1 MKKLFKSA
9 AILGLAFASLSAC
22 QPNGPAESSS
32 SSSSSPAVTET
43 YSNPLIAHDFADPY
57 VYRADDGYFY
67 AYATEGAVARSEDM
81 VEWED
86 IDKLDTPTWGT
97 PGAKLWAPCLA
108 KFGDTYNLYYA
119 LSTWGDPNPGI
130 GVMVADSPAGPFTDM
145 GELFD
150 SNSSGV
156 RNSIDPDVF
165 VDPATGKAYIIW
177 GSFNGIWAWELNAET
192 GLGMI
197 GDPVCIITST
207 AYEAPNMLVKDG
219 IYYLFM
225 SAGSCCEGENSTYN
239 VQVYTATSALGPY
252 TKSPVGDASWSG
264 SILHQLPPGT
274 VTSGSGPVTAIYGP
288 GHSCVVQDDAG
299 DYWLYYHGFLRR
311 GVVQSTRILFMD
323 KLLWTEDG
331 YPYIEG
337 YVPNLDEQAAPV
349 ID

>member
-1 MKKLFKSA
+1 
-9 AILGLAFASLSAC
+9 
-22 QPNGPAESSS
+22 
-32 SSSSSPAVTET
+32 
-43 YSNPLIAHDFADPY
+43 
-57 VYRADDGYFY
+57 
-67 AYATEGAVARSEDM
+67 
-81 VEWED
+81 
-86 IDKLDTPTWGT
+86 
-97 PGAKLWAPCLA
+97 
-108 KFGDTYNLYYA
+108 
-119 LSTWGDPNPGI
+119 
-130 GVMVADSPAGPFTDM
+130 
-145 GELFD
+145 
-150 SNSSGV
+150 
-156 RNSIDPDVF
+156 
-165 VDPATGKAYIIW
+165 
-177 GSFNGIWAWELNAET
+177 
-192 GLGMI
+192 
-197 GDPVCIITST
+197 
-207 AYEAPNMLVKDG
+207 MLVKDG